1 MEVLLEDKD
10 GFNTAVRT
18 AAQTLRSTGTVIFR
32 GRDEGIPLV
41 KQATDLLQLHLRG
54 VTNFLLSQSHREVT
68 RQLSLPII
76 PHSGQKSTIR
86 AEVLQDLEDLL
97 ESDKENGE
105 ANEVEESAEVMVTED
120 VAEAATAAF
129 RVLSSAG
136 KVTISG
142 VDAGI
147 PNVALVLEQVKA
159 KFLQPPETLNTKISI
174 TIALPGYQSSTAMPE
189 EDQSNSDASS
199 SSEEEEV
206 KRPPQCKGQSRYVK
220 LVPPPLSDYPS
231 SGEFYITI
239 RKPVKIYVTEAVQWF
254 RSEGNTMLVLK
265 GIGWAVNNT
274 VLVAEL
280 IKRAVGGLHQIATYG
295 KIIVTDTYEPTE
307 FGLDTVV
314 IQRSIPNLSICL
326 SLRPLDRSNSGYQP
340 PISSDLVHA
349 Q

>member
-18 AAQTLRSTGTVIFR
+18 AAQTLKSTGTVIFR
-32 GRDEGIPLV
+32 GRDDGIPLV

-54 VTNFLLSQSHREVT
+54 VTNFLLSRNHREVT

-76 PHSGQKSTIR
+76 PSSGQRSAIC
-86 AEVLQDLEDLL
+86 AEVLRDLDELL
-97 ESDKENGE
+97 EPDKENGE

-174 TIALPGYQSSTAMPE
+174 TIALPGYQSSTAVPE
-189 EDQSNSDASS
+189 EDQNNSDASS
-199 SSEEEEV
+199 SSEEEEI
-206 KRPPQCKGQSRYVK
+206 KSRTKYYGSSKYIKLRPLNVQNC
-220 LVPPPLSDYPS
+220 VP
-231 SGEFYITI
+231 GELYITF
-239 RKPVKIYVTEAVQWF
+239 RKPVKIYIAEAVQWF
-254 RSEGNTMLVLK
+254 RVHKGSLLFLK
-265 GIGWAVNNT
+265 GSGGAISHT
-274 VLVAEL
+274 VLVAEQ
-280 IKRAVGGLHQIATYG
+280 IKRVIHGLHQIATFG
-295 KIIVTDTYEPTE
+295 RRIIQDEYAPIEI
-307 FGLDTVV
+307 GLDTVLIERKV
-314 IQRSIPNLSICL
+314 PTLEILL
-326 SLRPLDRSNSGYQP
+326 SLRPMDNTDPGYQAP
-340 PISSDLVHA
+340 LPSHLVHEV
-349 Q
+349 